1 LSQRRHFVRSVQLL
15 EAVLSLEPKRGRLSV
30 PATTLLGEPHETTP
44 AVHRRW
50 MDSDQAI
57 ALQEAKHLSHRG
69 PLDIESFGKRAHRD
83 ISGLA
88 QRRQSEELRNAKAR
102 WFEMSVIES
111 RDPPSSL
118 PRSKTIALIDPKR
131 LIDRHLFAL
140 SFH

>member
-1 LSQRRHFVRSVQLL
+1 LL
-15 EAVLSLEPKRGRLSV
+15 EAVLRLEPKRGGFSM
-30 PATTLLGEPHETTP
+30 PATTLLGEPHETAP
-44 AVHRRW
+44 AVHPRG

-69 PLDIESFGKRAHRD
+69 PLDIEPFGESVHRD

-88 QRRQSEELRNAKAR
+88 QRRQSEELRNAQAR

-111 RDPPSSL
+111 RDLPSSL
-118 PRSKTIALIDPKR
+118 PRSKTNALIDPKR
-131 LIDRHLFAL
+131 LVHWRLLAL